1 MSILPLSRTQRVLT
15 EEGKRAMKYKT
26 LFTLRLLL
34 GLVVLA
40 IGNGQTGG
48 LGLVFQQIEAIGPRQ
63 WLNLMAGTIA
73 PNALVSERIAR
84 RFSSQ
89 PIPIAGDEIA
99 GDTSV

>member
-1 MSILPLSRTQRVLT
+1 
-15 EEGKRAMKYKT
+15 
-26 LFTLRLLL
+26 
-34 GLVVLA
+34 
-40 IGNGQTGG
+40 
-48 LGLVFQQIEAIGPRQ
+48 LVFQQIEAIGPRQ

-89 PIPIAGDEIA
+89 PVPFAGDEIA

>member
-1 MSILPLSRTQRVLT
+1 
-15 EEGKRAMKYKT
+15 MKYKT

-48 LGLVFQQIEAIGPRQ
+48 LGLMFQQIEAIGPRQ

-89 PIPIAGDEIA
+89 PVPFAGDEIA
-99 GDTSV
+99 GGPASDQPAFTHRSKPWPMFS

>member
-1 MSILPLSRTQRVLT
+1 
-15 EEGKRAMKYKT
+15 MKYKT
-26 LFTLRLLL
+26 LFALRLLL

-73 PNALVSERIAR
+73 PNALVSE
-84 RFSSQ
+84 
-89 PIPIAGDEIA
+89 
-99 GDTSV
+99 

>member
-1 MSILPLSRTQRVLT
+1 
-15 EEGKRAMKYKT
+15 MKYKT

-73 PNALVSERIAR
+73 PNALVSEQIAR
-84 RFSSQ
+84 PFSSQ
-89 PIPIAGDEIA
+89 PVPFAGDEFA

>member
-1 MSILPLSRTQRVLT
+1 
-15 EEGKRAMKYKT
+15 MKYKT
-26 LFTLRLLL
+26 LFALRLLL

-73 PNALVSERIAR
+73 PNALVSEQIAR

-89 PIPIAGDEIA
+89 PIPLAGDEIA
-99 GDTSV
+99 GDTGV

>member
-1 MSILPLSRTQRVLT
+1 
-15 EEGKRAMKYKT
+15 MKYKT
-26 LFTLRLLL
+26 LFALRLLL

-73 PNALVSERIAR
+73 PNALLSEQIAR
-84 RFSSQ
+84 RFSSHSPATRSPATPASDQ
-89 PIPIAGDEIA
+89 PAFTHRSKPWPIF
-99 GDTSV
+99 S

>member
-1 MSILPLSRTQRVLT
+1 
-15 EEGKRAMKYKT
+15 MKYKT
-26 LFTLRLLL
+26 LFALRLLL

-73 PNALVSERIAR
+73 PNALVSEQIAR
-84 RFSSQ
+84 RVQ
-89 PIPIAGDEIA
+89 AERDPGQRWP
-99 GDTSV
+99 

>member
-1 MSILPLSRTQRVLT
+1 
-15 EEGKRAMKYKT
+15 MKYRT
-26 LFTLRLLL
+26 LFALRLLF

-89 PIPIAGDEIA
+89 PVPFAGNESA

>member
-1 MSILPLSRTQRVLT
+1 
-15 EEGKRAMKYKT
+15 MKYKT

-73 PNALVSERIAR
+73 PNALVSELTPASDQPAFTHRSKPWPM
-84 RFSSQ
+84 FS
-89 PIPIAGDEIA
+89 
-99 GDTSV
+99 

>member
-1 MSILPLSRTQRVLT
+1 
-15 EEGKRAMKYKT
+15 MKYKT

-89 PIPIAGDEIA
+89 PAPFVGDEIA
-99 GDTSV
+99 GDTSI